1 MKGHDP
7 FEEDRAV
14 MSRGPVSD
22 YSFVLHKWK
31 PIEDFPFTT
40 EWDEV
45 GGEIEFRV
53 TVRTFGG
60 PVRAVVRMPR
70 LETTEGKAAFTAT
83 VRDRLMKGLE
93 TK

>member
-7 FEEDRAV
+7 FEEDRHV
-14 MSRGPVSD
+14 MSRQPVSD
-22 YSFVLHKWK
+22 YAFVFSKWV
-31 PIEDFPFTT
+31 PTQDFPHTT

-45 GGEIEFRV
+45 GDEVEFRY

-60 PVRAVVRMPR
+60 PVRATVRMPR
-70 LETTEGKAAFTAT
+70 LETKDGKAAFPAE
-83 VRDRLMKGLE
+83 VRKRLIEGLE